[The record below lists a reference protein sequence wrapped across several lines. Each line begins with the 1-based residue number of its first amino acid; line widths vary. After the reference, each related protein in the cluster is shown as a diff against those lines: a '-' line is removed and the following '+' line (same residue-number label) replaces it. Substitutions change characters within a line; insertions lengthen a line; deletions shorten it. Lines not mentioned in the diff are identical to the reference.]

1 MYKRKLLTVAILVLV
16 ITLFGGGCAKNTID
30 SSNSDTQSKFTVNI
44 MNSSDALISEIQYQS
59 QNEGGGMLNAD
70 GSLMRKNDTF
80 QLNFDNPKKSLLI
93 SILNG
98 EREVLFAKTISLD
111 FNSERIVNLKI
122 INVSDGIDLISS
134 K

>member
-1 MYKRKLLTVAILVLV
+1 MYKRKLLTVA

-111 FNSERIVNLKI
+111 FNTERIVNLKI

>member
-16 ITLFGGGCAKNTID
+16 ITLFSGGCAKNTVHP
-30 SSNSDTQSKFTVNI
+30 SNSDTQSKFTVNI

>member
-80 QLNFDNPKKSLLI
+80 QLNFDNPKKSLFI

-111 FNSERIVNLKI
+111 FNTERIVNLKI

>member
-44 MNSSDALISEIQYQS
+44 INSSDALISEIQYQS

-111 FNSERIVNLKI
+111 FNTERVVNLKI

>member
-80 QLNFDNPKKSLLI
+80 QLNFDNPKKSLFI

>member
-111 FNSERIVNLKI
+111 FNTERIVNLKI

>member
-111 FNSERIVNLKI
+111 FNTERVVNLKI